1 MSSDTFTTAL
11 FLIASIVAAAVLINA
26 VFPVIYTM
34 TGTFSSS
41 SHEADQRLR
50 TDFKIINT
58 YAGTSGTDIWIKNL
72 GTNRISSAEINQSSV
87 FIGAPGDFESI
98 AKKTGDLGGN
108 GWDYVI
114 LDDTNAYWDQAET
127 LHISVESDKIP
138 TSNGEVVYFQFVSG
152 KGVARS
158 IEFTAS
164 G

>member
-11 FLIASIVAAAVLINA
+11 FLIASIIAAAVLINA

-50 TDFKIINT
+50 TDFKIIET

-72 GTNRISSAEINQSSV
+72 GTNRISPTEINQSSV

-98 AKKTGDLGGN
+98 TKKTGDLGGN
-108 GWDYVI
+108 GWDYAI
-114 LDDTNAYWDQAET
+114 LDDTNAYWDPAET
-127 LHISVESDKIP
+127 LHISVESSKIP
-138 TSNGEVVYFQFVSG
+138 IANGEVVYFQFVTG

-158 IEFTAS
+158 LEFTAS